1 MSKSPYIPPE
11 VKAYI
16 EQYKIEDIIKDAVN
30 TILSQKPADPYT
42 TFSQYFGKLST
53 PVIELDEVT
62 GLEILNNELKPTI
75 QLIFTVQFK
84 NQKLHFNSPLYFSQA
99 FPEQE
104 IFYDDE
110 QKNMKQA
117 IQEIEKVS
125 LQLRGKKSK
134 DQKQVDDTL
143 MKYLTEH
150 PNRINVIQQ
159 ISFSLLSLH
168 AHFMNQSLSKLLC
181 QQFNT
186 QEVKTPK
193 IFVNLLQGSKV
204 VGSKCKIYKFLLIC
218 DGEGAVQKIQ
228 NVVNNVKK
236 TIISG
241 KKGEAGLQYYQD
253 GTFICPGDTIPDNIK
268 IIEQAI
274 DAAQLKD
281 QVQLGLVWLA
291 ELFYVPEE
299 KKYDLDNP
307 KKLLDADQLIDYY
320 FKLCQEK
327 PIIVYLEDPIHHS
340 DIVGWTKITNK
351 FKDSKVKLGSRRL
364 YSNIEKAKKHCEI
377 LTLQTNPELTEQQIN
392 QMNNER
398 INLDYIYKPLY
409 EYNTFTELQNHLTY
423 LISKK
428 SSLQFIIGDSLVDT
442 EDSYFVD
449 IAFSLPNSNINIGPP
464 IKFEKII
471 KYNKFLKLC
480 HESD

>member
-1 MSKSPYIPPE
+1 MSKSQVPPE

-16 EQYKIEDIIKDAVN
+16 DEYKMEDVIKDAVN

-53 PVIELDEVT
+53 PVIELEDIS
-62 GLEILNNELKPTI
+62 GLEMLNNELKTSI

-84 NQKLHFNSPLYFSQA
+84 NQKLQYKSPLQFSQSY
-99 FPEQE
+99 PEQE

-125 LQLRGKKSK
+125 HQLKGMKSK
-134 DQKQVDDTL
+134 EQKEVDEIL
-143 MKYLTEH
+143 LKYLSEH

-159 ISFSLLSLH
+159 ISFSLLPLH
-168 AHFMNQSLSKLLC
+168 AHFMNQRLTQLLR

-186 QEVKTPK
+186 QEIKTPK
-193 IFVNLLQGSKV
+193 LFVNLLQGSKV
-204 VGSKCKIYKFLLIC
+204 VASKCKIYKFLLIC
-218 DGEGAVQKIQ
+218 EGEGALQKIQ

-241 KKGEAGLQYYQD
+241 KKGEAGLQFYQD
-253 GTFICPGDTIPDNIK
+253 GTFICPGDTIPDNLK

-274 DAAQLKD
+274 EAAQLKD
-281 QVQLGLVWLA
+281 HVQLGLVWLA

-327 PIIVYLEDPIHHS
+327 PIIVYLEDPIHHT

-364 YSNIEKAKKHCEI
+364 YSNIDKAKKHCEI
-377 LTLQTNPELTEQQIN
+377 LSQQTNPELSEQQIT

-398 INLDYIYKPLY
+398 IHLDYMYKPLY
-409 EYNTFTELQNHLTY
+409 EYNTFTELYNHLSY

-428 SSLQFIIGDSLVDT
+428 SSLQIIIGDSLVDT

-449 IAFSLPNSNINIGPP
+449 VAFSLPNSNINIGPP
-464 IKFEKII
+464 LKYEKII